1 MKEKQ
6 KHFETEAIRTQIE
19 GTHAQEHSTPMYLTS
34 SFTYEDAE
42 EMRAAFAGEND
53 KNIYSRFSN
62 PNLQELV
69 DKVCKMEKAEAGYAF
84 ASGMAAIFSTFAA
97 LLSSGD
103 HIISC
108 RSIFGS
114 THTVFGKILPKWNID
129 TTYVDIDNTSDW
141 DNAVQPNS
149 KILYVETP
157 TNPAVDIIDLEWL
170 GHFAKKH
177 NLILV
182 VDNCF
187 ATPYLQQPIQYGAD
201 LVIHSATKFMDGQ
214 GRVMGGITVGKK
226 ELIDEIYAF
235 SRSTG
240 PALSAFNAWVISK
253 SLETLAV
260 RMDRHSE
267 NALKLAEFLENS
279 EFVEWV
285 KYPFLKSHPMYEV
298 AKKQM
303 KAGGAMVAF
312 GIKGGLESGR
322 TFLNNIKICS
332 LTANLG
338 DSRTIVTHPS
348 STTHAK
354 LSEEERI
361 KVGITPELIRVSV
374 GLEHITDIITDIEQ
388 ALKAA
393 Q

>member
-1 MKEKQ
+1 MKEEKKQ
-6 KHFETEAIRTQIE
+6 FETEAIRTQIE
-19 GTHAQEHSTPMYLTS
+19 STHAQEHSTPMYLTS
-34 SFTYEDAE
+34 SFTYGDAE
-42 EMRAAFAGEND
+42 EMRAAFAGENE

-62 PNLQELV
+62 PNLQEFV
-69 DKVCKMEKAEAGYAF
+69 DKVCKMENAEAGYAF
-84 ASGMAAIFSTFAA
+84 ASGMAAVFATFGA
-97 LLSSGD
+97 LLASGD

-114 THTVFGKILPKWNID
+114 THTVFNKILPKWQIN
-129 TTYVDIDNTSDW
+129 TTYVDVDSTKDW
-141 DNAVQPNS
+141 EKAVQPNS

-170 GHFAKKH
+170 GQFAKAH
-177 NLILV
+177 QLILV

-226 ELIDEIYAF
+226 VLIDEIYAF

-279 EFVEWV
+279 SFVSWV

-303 KAGGAMVAF
+303 KSGGAIVAF
-312 GIKGGLESGR
+312 GIEGGLENGR
-322 TFLNNIKICS
+322 VFLNNIKLCS

-354 LSEEERI
+354 LSEEERM